1 MPWEWD
7 LNRRNPPG
15 EFARK
20 SSSLWNGS
28 SPIRAENMK
37 IASEPIT
44 GASTIPFLSGRLGV
58 QCRAVQC
65 ARRMKRG
72 KPGITLEMQ
81 DFDAQ
86 YVSRLT
92 EGDASVEHHFTAY
105 FGEFLHIKLRRRG
118 WAPHEIEDIRQETFL
133 RVLQVLRQKRGL
145 EHPERLGA
153 FVNSVCNN
161 IILEFYKARARHPT
175 FDPEGNE
182 PIDHT
187 IDMDG
192 SLLAEENKKMVRI
205 VLGELPEADQ
215 KLLKMIFFEEAD
227 RDEVCRIM
235 NVDRGYLRV
244 LLHRALI
251 RFKAL
256 ASKGQQSAFA
266 RP

>member
-1 MPWEWD
+1 MEMTSNLRTP
-7 LNRRNPPG
+7 
-15 EFARK
+15 A
-20 SSSLWNGS
+20 
-28 SPIRAENMK
+28 M
-37 IASEPIT
+37 T
-44 GASTIPFLSGRLGV
+44 HTSTIPILSGRLGAP
-58 QCRAVQC
+58 CRASQSP
-65 ARRMKRG
+65 RIMHRG
-72 KPGITLEMQ
+72 VPGHTMERQ

-105 FGEFLHIKLRRRG
+105 FGEFLLIKLRRRG
-118 WAPHEIEDIRQETFL
+118 WTTQEMEDIRQETFL
-133 RVLQVLRQKRGL
+133 RVLQVLRQKSGL

-161 IILEFYKARARHPT
+161 IILEFYKARARHT
-175 FDPEGNE
+175 AADPDANE

-192 SLLAEENKKMVRI
+192 SLLAEESKRMVRA
-205 VLGELPEADQ
+205 VLGELPETDR
-215 KLLKMIFFEEAD
+215 KLLKMVFLEEAD

-244 LLHRALI
+244 LLHRALM
-251 RFKAL
+251 RFKEL
-256 ASKGQQSAFA
+256 ATRNKQSAFA

>member
-1 MPWEWD
+1 ME
-7 LNRRNPPG
+7 
-15 EFARK
+15 
-20 SSSLWNGS
+20 
-28 SPIRAENMK
+28 
-37 IASEPIT
+37 IADSAIA
-44 GASTIPFLSGRLGV
+44 GAVTPTSTIPLLSGRLGASS
-58 QCRAVQC
+58 RAVPRLRSM
-65 ARRMKRG
+65 RRGTSVTSMEK
-72 KPGITLEMQ
+72 Q

-105 FGEFLHIKLRRRG
+105 FGEFLRIKLHRRG
-118 WAPHEIEDIRQETFL
+118 WTTHEIEDIRQETFL

-161 IILEFYKARARHPT
+161 IILEFYKSRARHPS
-175 FDPEGNE
+175 FDPAEYD

-192 SLLAEENKKMVRI
+192 SVLAEENKKMVRVI
-205 VLGELPEADQ
+205 LAELPEADR
-215 KLLKMIFFEEAD
+215 KLLKMVFLEEAD
-227 RDEVCRIM
+227 REEVCRIM

-244 LLHRALI
+244 LLHRALLK
-251 RFKAL
+251 FKDL
-256 ASKGQQSAFA
+256 ASKDKPSAFA

>member
-1 MPWEWD
+1 ME
-7 LNRRNPPG
+7 R
-15 EFARK
+15 
-20 SSSLWNGS
+20 
-28 SPIRAENMK
+28 
-37 IASEPIT
+37 
-44 GASTIPFLSGRLGV
+44 
-58 QCRAVQC
+58 
-65 ARRMKRG
+65 
-72 KPGITLEMQ
+72 Q

-92 EGDASVEHHFTAY
+92 EGDASVEHHFTVY
-105 FGEFLHIKLRRRG
+105 FGEFLLIKLRRRG
-118 WAPHEIEDIRQETFL
+118 WTTEEIEDIRQETFL

-161 IILEFYKARARHPT
+161 IILEFYKARARNPA
-175 FDPEGNE
+175 FDTEGDE

-192 SLLAEENKKMVRI
+192 SLLAEEKQKMVRV
-205 VLGELPEADQ
+205 VLGELPEADR
-215 KLLKMIFFEEAD
+215 KLLRMIFFEEAD
-227 RDEVCRIM
+227 RDEVCRSM

-251 RFKAL
+251 RFKTL
-256 ASKGQQSAFA
+256 ASKGKQSAFA

>member
-1 MPWEWD
+1 M
-7 LNRRNPPG
+7 G
-15 EFARK
+15 
-20 SSSLWNGS
+20 
-28 SPIRAENMK
+28 
-37 IASEPIT
+37 IASNPIT
-44 GASTIPFLSGRLGV
+44 HTSTIPFLSGRLGAP
-58 QCRAVQC
+58 CRVIPG
-65 ARRMKRG
+65 ARKTRRG
-72 KPGITLEMQ
+72 TSGTTMERQ

-92 EGDASVEHHFTAY
+92 EGDASVEHHFTVY
-105 FGEFLHIKLRRRG
+105 FGEFLLIKLRRRG
-118 WAPHEIEDIRQETFL
+118 WTTEEIEDIRQETFL

-161 IILEFYKARARHPT
+161 IILEFYKARARNPA
-175 FDPEGNE
+175 FDTEGDE

-192 SLLAEENKKMVRI
+192 SLLAEEKQKMVRV
-205 VLGELPEADQ
+205 VLGELPEADR
-215 KLLKMIFFEEAD
+215 KLLRMIFFEEAD
-227 RDEVCRIM
+227 RDEVCRSM

-251 RFKAL
+251 RFKTL
-256 ASKGQQSAFA
+256 ARKGKQSAFA